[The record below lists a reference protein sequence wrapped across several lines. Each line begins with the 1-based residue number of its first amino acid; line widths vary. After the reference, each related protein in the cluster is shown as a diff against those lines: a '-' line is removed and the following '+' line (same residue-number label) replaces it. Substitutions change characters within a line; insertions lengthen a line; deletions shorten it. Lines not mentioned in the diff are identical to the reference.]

1 MNPIAVLTIV
11 TSAWH
16 FIPEERRKKYV
27 EKAFDIAE
35 DLAAGVGN
43 TLRRR
48 KQVEVVDTEEEHF

>member
-16 FIPEERRKKYV
+16 FIPEERRNRYV
-27 EKAFDIAE
+27 EKAFDMAE
-35 DLAAGVGN
+35 DLAADVIN

-48 KQVEVVDTEEEHF
+48 KQEEVVETEEEHF